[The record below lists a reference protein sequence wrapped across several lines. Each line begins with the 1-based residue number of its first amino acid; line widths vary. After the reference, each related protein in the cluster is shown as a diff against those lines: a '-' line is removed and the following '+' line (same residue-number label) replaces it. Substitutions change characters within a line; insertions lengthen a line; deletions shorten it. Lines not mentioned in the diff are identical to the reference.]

1 MSGPT
6 NAPIYAIVNPASGG
20 GRTGR
25 DWPEIQKKLETALGE
40 ITPLF
45 TDGPATPNHLP
56 AANLAREAADR
67 GAALIIAVGGD
78 GTINETING
87 LFHDTTD
94 GQAPAPLGILN
105 TGTGGDFRKTFDLP
119 ADLDACIDRL
129 ANGDSRTIDIGRLTF
144 NADNNQP
151 LARHFNN
158 IASFGMSGAVDR
170 AVNNA
175 RISKLFGGSFTYLWA
190 TLSTALRYRPQ
201 PVRIRTESGLDE
213 VINVGIAAVANGRF
227 FGGGMMMAPEANPQD
242 GAFDLVIM
250 RDTSVGDLFKDSGA
264 LYDGTHV
271 ENEKVI
277 VTRTTWVEAEP
288 INTKPVLLDIDGE
301 APGKLPARFD
311 ILPGALTL
319 RV

>member
-1 MSGPT
+1 VSG
-6 NAPIYAIVNPASGG
+6 PIYAIVNPASGG

-25 DWPEIQKKLETALGE
+25 DWAQIQEKLEAALGE
-40 ITPLF
+40 VTPLF
-45 TDGPATPNHLP
+45 TDGPATPHHLP

-94 GQAPAPLGILN
+94 GQAPAPLGLLN

-119 ADLDACIDRL
+119 ADLDACITRL
-129 ANGDSRTIDIGRLTF
+129 ASGDSRAIDIGRLTF
-144 NADNNQP
+144 NADDNQP
-151 LARHFNN
+151 MARHFNN

-170 AVNNA
+170 AVNKA
-175 RISKLFGGSFTYLWA
+175 RFSKLFGGSFTYLWA

-201 PVRIRTESGLDE
+201 AVRIRTESGWDE
-213 VINVGIAAVANGRF
+213 VINVGTAAVANGRF
-227 FGGGMMMAPEANPQD
+227 FGGGMMMAPDANPQD

-288 INTKPVLLDIDGE
+288 IDAKPVLLDIDGE

>member
-6 NAPIYAIVNPASGG
+6 YAIVNPASGG

-25 DWPEIQKKLETALGE
+25 DWTQIQKKLEAALGE
-40 ITPLF
+40 VTPLF
-45 TDGPATPNHLP
+45 TDGPATPHHLP

-87 LFHDTTD
+87 LFKDAPD
-94 GQAPAPLGILN
+94 GQTATPLGLLN
-105 TGTGGDFRKTFDLP
+105 TGSGGDFRKTFDLP
-119 ADLDACIDRL
+119 ADLEACITRL
-129 ANGDSRTIDIGRLTF
+129 ASGDTRTIDIGRLTF
-144 NADNNQP
+144 NADDNQP
-151 LARHFNN
+151 MARHFNN

-175 RISKLFGGSFTYLWA
+175 RISKLFGGSFAYLWA

-201 PVRIRTESGLDE
+201 AVRIRTESGWDE
-213 VINVGIAAVANGRF
+213 VINVGTAAVANGRF
-227 FGGGMMMAPEANPQD
+227 FGGGMMMAPDANPQD

-250 RDTSVGDLFKDSGA
+250 RDTNVSDLFKDSGS
-264 LYDGTHV
+264 LYDGTHI

-277 VTRTTWVEAEP
+277 ATRTTWVEAEP
-288 INTKPVLLDIDGE
+288 IDTKPVLLDIDGE